1 MPSSG
6 WDLLVGLAGVS
17 VSALFV
23 SPMTHTILVLQ
34 NDPLSPLGVLEPVFR
49 EQGIALDTR
58 YPMEDADSV
67 PSDASGYAGIVVLGG
82 AMSALDDTSYPGI
95 SRIISLLRS
104 GHWKN
109 VPILGICLGG
119 QILARAFGGV
129 VHRNACAEVGVTRLE
144 PTPNCK
150 DDPLLSG
157 IEPLAAMEMHFDR
170 FDAPPGSV
178 ELVSSPDCPHQAFR
192 IGSTVWG
199 LQFHPEVT
207 PEIVGGWIEHL
218 DGIGGDD
225 NRCHARRLRNDL
237 DDRLTVS
244 MDVGRMIAR
253 RWSAIV
259 TAQSGAEIGSN
270 DTDSRTEAE
279 NAGV

>member
-1 MPSSG
+1 
-6 WDLLVGLAGVS
+6 
-17 VSALFV
+17 
-23 SPMTHTILVLQ
+23 MTHTILVLQ

-49 EQGIALDTR
+49 EQGIALDIR

-67 PSDASGYAGIVVLGG
+67 PENVSGFAGIVVLGG
-82 AMSALDDTSYPGI
+82 AMSALDDTAYPGI
-95 SRIISLLRS
+95 SGIIALLRC

-129 VHRNACAEVGVTRLE
+129 VHRDACTEVGVTRLE
-144 PTPNCK
+144 PTPDCE

-170 FDAPPGSV
+170 FDVPPGSV

-192 IGSTVWG
+192 IGSAVWG

-207 PEIVGGWIEHL
+207 PTIVGGWIEHL

-225 NRCHARRLRNDL
+225 NRAHARRLRNDL
-237 DDRLTVS
+237 DGRLAAS

-253 RWSAIV
+253 RWSAMV
-259 TAQSGAEIGSN
+259 LAGPGSDAADREIEGQI
-270 DTDSRTEAE
+270 
-279 NAGV
+279 AGI